1 MVNSKYLHNVTIPF
15 PIVESLTHAPL
26 MNMVEIK
33 SIYQQWNGESIEQ
46 IKHKAKENPYNIRIG
61 LPRVDEQ
68 LKNDPKYFV
77 LGYLSYNP
85 ITKDIE
91 SREIVSYRNMN
102 KVYIGQSPDE
112 YRFNN
117 FKLFV
122 DGNVVAK
129 DYILSNDNA
138 SVGQMINHL
147 IRKVEKLQDD
157 VAYLKAQLK
166 NETIYK

>member
-1 MVNSKYLHNVTIPF
+1 MINSRLIRNVSMPF

-26 MNMVEIK
+26 MHMVEIK

-61 LPRVDEQ
+61 LPRVDQQ
-68 LKNDPKYFV
+68 LKNDPKYFI

-91 SREIVSYRNMN
+91 NREIATYRNMS
-102 KVYIGQSPDE
+102 KVFIGQSPDE
-112 YRFNN
+112 YKFKD

-122 DGNVVAK
+122 DDNVIAK
-129 DYILSNDNA
+129 DFILSDDA
-138 SVGQMINHL
+138 TSIKQVIRHL
-147 IRKVEKLQDD
+147 AAKVEKLQEE
-157 VAYLKAQLK
+157 VVYLKGQLK